1 MFRSKLY
8 SGALLAIAVA
18 IIFSLP
24 ACTDDYFDLDR
35 LEEGPFEW
43 NPDLAIPLVFS
54 SLTAS
59 DIITEDDENF
69 YLYDS
74 DNFITLVKTV
84 TVFSETLNGFLG
96 ITSPQGLGTDIALTA
111 GEITLFTTSGQ
122 VQKTVNAPYTLA
134 FDNSNGAQL
143 QQAVVHSGI
152 MTITVNSDFQHSG
165 SLLVSM
171 PEMRLNG
178 TPFSQTY
185 PINYQGGPFQQTFQA
200 DLTGYVMTLNSG
212 GGTNAL
218 PIVYTMQL
226 QNGGGATPSPFN
238 SMNIDHSFTTLEFEY
253 ADGFFGQFDLDVPA
267 GIANNDL
274 LDNGAL
280 YFEDPKLKFIISNRI
295 GAQMRL
301 TLNYLYGE
309 GEAGQLPFVNNQVM
323 PPSFLIGA
331 APSNGDSTVTT
342 YAFNRTNSNIAT
354 LVNGQYN
361 NLHHDLDATVNPNGQ
376 SFNFASR
383 NSTVRVT
390 AEAELP
396 FWGKSNHYIF
406 EDTLDNPLTELGDI
420 KNNIERGLLRINTLN
435 GFPMDGILKL
445 YLMDSTYTVV
455 DSLLANGEYTI
466 RSGPIDGNGR
476 VISSVNTNNDIPI
489 DTTRV
494 NTLFGAKY
502 LIVHADLTSTN
513 NAAENIRI
521 YGDDRLQVRI
531 GLRLKLKATPD
542 EIGGL

>member
-1 MFRSKLY
+1 MKSYLRYVPLA
-8 SGALLAIAVA
+8 ALASAVLT
-18 IIFSLP
+18 IP
-24 ACTDDYFDLDR
+24 ACTEDYFDMDR
-35 LEEGPFEW
+35 LEDQVFEW
-43 NPDLAIPLVFS
+43 NPDLAFPLVFS

-59 DIITEDDENF
+59 DIIAEDEENY

-84 TVFSETLNGFLG
+84 TVFSETLNGFLA

-111 GEITLFTTSGQ
+111 GEITQFTGSGQ
-122 VQKTVNAPYTLA
+122 VQKTVNAPYALS
-134 FDNSNGAQL
+134 FSNSNGAQL
-143 QQAVVHSGI
+143 QQAIIHSGI

-165 SLLVSM
+165 SLTVSM

-178 TPFSQTY
+178 VPFSQTY
-185 PINYQGGPFQQTFQA
+185 PVNYQGFPFQQTFQA
-200 DLTGYVMTLNSG
+200 DLTGYVMTLNAG
-212 GGTNAL
+212 GGNNAV

-226 QNGGGATPSPFN
+226 QNGGGAAPTTFDDLS
-238 SMNIDHSFTTLEFEY
+238 IDHSFTTLEFEY
-253 ADGFFGQFDLDVPA
+253 ADGYFGQFDLDVPA

-280 YFEDPKLKFIISNRI
+280 YFEDPRLKFIVSNRI
-295 GAQMRL
+295 GAPMRL

-309 GEAGQLPFVNNQVM
+309 GEAGQLPFVNTGVM
-323 PPSFLIGA
+323 PSTFTIGA
-331 APSNGDSTVTT
+331 APSNGDSTVIT
-342 YAFNRTNSNIAT
+342 YAFNRTNSNINT

-376 SFNFASR
+376 AFNFASR

-406 EDTLDNPLTELGDI
+406 EDTLENPLGELGDI
-420 KNNIERGLLRINTLN
+420 SNNIERGLMRINTLN

-445 YLMDSTYTVV
+445 YLMDSLYNVV

-466 RSGPIDGNGR
+466 RSGPVNGNGR
-476 VISSVNTNNDIPI
+476 VISPVNTNNDIPI
-489 DTTRV
+489 DTARV
-494 NTLFGAKY
+494 STLFGAKY

-531 GLRLKLKATPD
+531 GLQVKLKASPND
-542 EIGGL
+542 L

>member
-1 MFRSKLY
+1 MKSYLRY
-8 SGALLAIAVA
+8 VPLAVLASAVLT
-18 IIFSLP
+18 IP
-24 ACTDDYFDLDR
+24 ACTEDYFDMDR
-35 LEEGPFEW
+35 LEDQVFEW
-43 NPDLAIPLVFS
+43 NPDLAFPLVFS

-59 DIITEDDENF
+59 DIIAEDEENY

-84 TVFSETLNGFLG
+84 TVFSETLNGFLA
-96 ITSPQGLGTDIALTA
+96 ITSPQGLGTDIALSA
-111 GEITLFTTSGQ
+111 GEINQFTGSGQ
-122 VQKTVNAPYTLA
+122 VQKTVNAPYALS
-134 FDNSNGAQL
+134 FNNSNGAQL
-143 QQAVVHSGI
+143 QQAIVHSGI

-165 SLLVSM
+165 SLTVSM

-178 TPFSQTY
+178 VPFSQSY
-185 PINYQGGPFQQTFQA
+185 PINYQGFPFQQTFQA
-200 DLTGYVMTLNSG
+200 DLTGYVMTLNGG

-226 QNGGGATPSPFN
+226 QNGGGATPTTFDDLS
-238 SMNIDHSFTTLEFEY
+238 IDHSFTTLEFEY
-253 ADGFFGQFDLDVPA
+253 ADGYFGQFDLDVPA

-280 YFEDPKLKFIISNRI
+280 YFEDPRLKFIVSNRI
-295 GAQMRL
+295 GASMRL

-309 GEAGQLPFVNNQVM
+309 GEAGQLPFVNTGVM
-323 PPSFLIGA
+323 PSTFTIGA
-331 APSNGDSTVTT
+331 APSNGDSTVIT
-342 YAFNRTNSNIAT
+342 YAFNRTNSNINT

-376 SFNFASR
+376 AFNFASR

-406 EDTLDNPLTELGDI
+406 EDTLENPLGELGDI
-420 KNNIERGLLRINTLN
+420 SNNIERGLMRINTLN

-445 YLMDSTYTVV
+445 YLMDSLYNVV

-466 RSGPIDGNGR
+466 RSGPVNGNGR
-476 VISSVNTNNDIPI
+476 VISPVNTNNDIPI
-489 DTTRV
+489 DTARV
-494 NTLFGAKY
+494 STLFGAKY

-531 GLRLKLKATPD
+531 GLQVKLKASPND
-542 EIGGL
+542 L